1 MTAAKITHSLSRN
14 GSCLM
19 HGVSFLRG
27 IDATAG
33 QAGVT
38 LARGYGR

>member
-1 MTAAKITHSLSRN
+1 MTAAKITYSLSRN

-19 HGVSFLRG
+19 HAVPFVGG
-27 IDATAG
+27 IDQAAG
-33 QAGVT
+33 QTRVT